1 MMIDDLVRGSIDM
14 HLHHG
19 PDLTMPTRS
28 DALETAR
35 QARAMGMRA
44 IVLKNQNY
52 PTVPL
57 APMVNQLVPEVK
69 VFGSICLDY
78 DVGGLNYYALETS
91 AKLGAKVVWLPTH
104 SSKTSPNKSGRLPAD
119 ENGLS
124 ILTPENKPVPE
135 MERILSLVKEYNMV
149 LATGHISARETMVL
163 AEEALAMGITKFVVT
178 HASTHSFE
186 RSPDLEEQR
195 RLGQMGAF
203 IEYIYVGFLPN
214 EHRDDPQ
221 LLVRAIRNV
230 GAEHCIIGTDLGQAF
245 NPTPA
250 EGMRMF
256 IALLLKNGISERE
269 IELMAKV
276 NPAKLLGL
284 D

>member
-163 AEEALAMGITKFVVT
+163 AEEARAMGITKFVVT

-186 RSPDLEEQR
+186 RSPNLEEQR
-195 RLGQMGAF
+195 RLTQMGAF
-203 IEYIYVGFLPN
+203 IEYSYVGFLPN

-221 LLVRAIRNV
+221 QLVKAIRNV

-256 IALLLKNGISERE
+256 IALLLKNGSSERE

-276 NPAKLLGL
+276 NPAKLLDL

>member
-1 MMIDDLVRGSIDM
+1 M

-52 PTVPL
+52 PTAPL
-57 APMVNQLVPEVK
+57 ATMVNQLVPEVK

-163 AEEALAMGITKFVVT
+163 AEEARAMGITKFVVT

-186 RSPDLEEQR
+186 RSPNLEEQR
-195 RLGQMGAF
+195 RLTQMGAF

-221 LLVRAIRNV
+221 QLVKAIRNV